1 MIQTEAADDTARRT
15 AIKPVTL
22 VVSIIGVPP
31 SPARPRGPGPAAW
44 LSRPYP

>member
-1 MIQTEAADDTARRT
+1 MIHTEAADDTARRT
-15 AIKPVTL
+15 AIKPVML

-44 LSRPYP
+44 LSRPCP